1 MNTKRYYPAA
11 LALYITFIIH
21 GIGVS
26 ILAQYKDELAE
37 LWGAATLPNGAL
49 DVSIVFTVIAA
60 LGLGRLITL
69 PISGPVSDKF
79 GRRVSSLIGVGLY
92 VLFFVGIIFAPNF
105 YVAFVFALLG
115 GAANS
120 FLDTGVIPSL
130 MEIFGKKGSIANM
143 FTKFSISIGQFALP
157 FMIGF
162 VAASQMSFQTVFNF
176 VAILLA
182 IDGVLLAFVPLPPNS
197 STQKTDKNQKK
208 EKMKFTATSVVIIL
222 IAFTCTSTFQLWL
235 NANQELGTLYGMEN
249 PSTIQSY
256 YAIGSIVAVL
266 LTAVFINKKWLK
278 PAQVLILYPAISAVM
293 LLIIYFIET
302 PAILLIGGFILGF
315 AAAGGV
321 LQLVTSTANEL
332 FPKHKG
338 KITSIVMISS
348 SLANYIILSAAGVI
362 TRVGGVDGPKYVLLF
377 NFAITAIGVLLAIY
391 VNKRYKKEN
400 EGMVEAA

>member
-1 MNTKRYYPAA
+1 M
-11 LALYITFIIH
+11 
-21 GIGVS
+21 
-26 ILAQYKDELAE
+26 
-37 LWGAATLPNGAL
+37 
-49 DVSIVFTVIAA
+49 
-60 LGLGRLITL
+60 
-69 PISGPVSDKF
+69 
-79 GRRVSSLIGVGLY
+79 
-92 VLFFVGIIFAPNF
+92 
-105 YVAFVFALLG
+105 
-115 GAANS
+115 
-120 FLDTGVIPSL
+120 DTGVIPSL

-143 FTKFSISIGQFALP
+143 FTKFSISIGQFVLP

-162 VAASQMSFQTVFNF
+162 VAASQMSFQTVFYF

-197 STQKTDKNQKK
+197 SIQKTDKNQKK

-278 PAQVLILYPAISAVM
+278 PVQVLILYPAISAVM